1 MAGLLIV
8 IGMAV
13 LGLLTWAGVRFRR
26 GAIRRSQ
33 VARVRL
39 TLDGRVTVAEL
50 RARCGADKLARY
62 PSPAE
67 FVVKSA
73 A

>member
-1 MAGLLIV
+1 MVGLLIV

-13 LGLLTWAGVRFRR
+13 LGLLTWTGLRVRR

-33 VARVRL
+33 VARVRMA
-39 TLDGRVTVAEL
+39 LDGRVTVAEL
-50 RARCGADKLARY
+50 RARCGADELARY

-67 FVVKSA
+67 FVAISA